1 MRKINEQPKMMI
13 HLVCNKNKNKKQKK
27 KKIRKKIVEKNKK
40 RFDPSFGVLHA

>member
-27 KKIRKKIVEKNKK
+27 KNKEKIVGKNE
-40 RFDPSFGVLHA
+40 HADLKILAG